1 MFVKPL
7 KTFDVIFF
15 ILLTGNWTT
24 LKMLLPSPT
33 QNFNNFKLKRK
44 NQIHNYLFII
54 MQAKLKN
61 I

>member
-1 MFVKPL
+1 MLF
-7 KTFDVIFF
+7 FF

-33 QNFNNFKLKRK
+33 QNFNNFKLKRI

-54 MQAKLKN
+54 IQNFKKYEFVLS
-61 I
+61 IFT